1 MGSLATRQRTRS
13 RRRWGRLG
21 AGTVRH
27 DLCLELLDRGP
38 GAQLGERRDAVS
50 SRLSTAA
57 LLPAR
62 TPLTPTTWRRYKL
75 DSTFV
80 HLPAS
85 EVLALLQESLAKLR
99 TQAEALETERDGCV
113 EGMKELKAVLYS
125 KFGSVSLLMPTMV
138 SMETLTWLSCS
149 SVDQP
154 RAGVRLR
161 SAASALQQSQLI
173 TSPGERNGRRRT
185 DVLLPQVAMAAL
197 WQGPWPRTDW
207 SPDGNASRECVYKNG
222 NG

>member
-1 MGSLATRQRTRS
+1 MNSSCESTCICALVVGLVGSLATRQRTRS

-38 GAQLGERRDAVS
+38 GAQLGERRAAVS

-125 KFGSVSLLMPTMV
+125 KFGSVSLPLPTTV

-154 RAGVRLR
+154 
-161 SAASALQQSQLI
+161 
-173 TSPGERNGRRRT
+173 
-185 DVLLPQVAMAAL
+185 
-197 WQGPWPRTDW
+197 
-207 SPDGNASRECVYKNG
+207 
-222 NG
+222 